1 MDLPLKNRD
10 GPRGLL
16 LRAPEGE
23 EGCTEGSVGRVKA
36 VVRAISFSACSAD
49 VGLRLALA
57 NCSSNP
63 PGLLHQGVVVLHKTY
78 FLQHSSKPLPWK
90 NGQKQ

>member
-1 MDLPLKNRD
+1 MHLPLKEWD

-16 LRAPEGE
+16 LEAPEGE
-23 EGCTEGSVGRVKA
+23 EGCTEGSVGRFKA

-57 NCSSNP
+57 NCSIN
-63 PGLLHQGVVVLHKTY
+63 LLRVLQKEIKVLDKGCC
-78 FLQHSSKPLPWK
+78 LQH
-90 NGQKQ
+90 